1 MATTTT
7 AFKADRKV
15 VKSGVRLSTKAAAA
29 WDEVRDNGSSI
40 NWLLVHLVKKKLK
53 LMRKGIEGFPA
64 LTAHLE
70 DPSIALYGVFAFNG
84 GTKFA
89 FMSYIGADVSGM
101 QRAGAGMKRSGAA
114 LCFDGTIADI
124 SFTGEAGELD
134 CAAVAARLGGTDAE
148 FMRTT

>member
-53 LMRKGIEGFPA
+53 LKRKGIEGFPA

-89 FMSYIGADVSGM
+89 FMSY
-101 QRAGAGMKRSGAA
+101 
-114 LCFDGTIADI
+114 
-124 SFTGEAGELD
+124 
-134 CAAVAARLGGTDAE
+134 
-148 FMRTT
+148 